1 MVRIHF
7 SFPSRTSFLPGIEAL
22 YRQFMSDFAAE
33 SGLCPDEIFLA
44 VVEGV
49 VNAVKHGN
57 GEDPEKNVDV
67 ELLLTEEALHIT
79 IKDLGKGFCPETLA
93 DPTHPD
99 NITLPG
105 GRGIFLM
112 KRLMD
117 SVEYHFSPGQTVLE
131 MKIACRGGCHGMEGD
146 RGAW

>member
-1 MVRIHF
+1 MYRLQVSI
-7 SFPSRTSFLPGIEAL
+7 PSRTSFLSGLEAV
-22 YRQFMSDFAAE
+22 YRQFMSDFADE
-33 SGLCPDEIFLA
+33 NSLCPDEIFLA
-44 VVEGV
+44 IVEGV

-57 GEDPEKNVDV
+57 AEDSRKNVDV

-79 IKDLGKGFCPETLA
+79 IKDRGNGFRPEALA

-112 KRLMD
+112 RRLMD
-117 SVEYHFSPGQTVLE
+117 SVEYHFTPGMTVLE